1 MSERLNNRYES
12 LRKQL
17 ISEVSDLGITVD
29 LLHELPDEVVAN
41 VVREIILTRMIQ
53 EHPDVSSNSLTY
65 DKLARLHER
74 SKDKNAFLS
83 YIVNLKKATAGI
95 YEQMKDLHEEVSSI
109 NLKNQKSLQDLY
121 RTISRGFSYNSSKQ

>member
-1 MSERLNNRYES
+1 M
-12 LRKQL
+12 
-17 ISEVSDLGITVD
+17 SEVSDLGISVD
-29 LLHELPDEVVAN
+29 LLHELPDEVVTN

-53 EHPDVSSNSLTY
+53 EHPDMSCNSVSY
-65 DKLARLHER
+65 DKLARLHEKT
-74 SKDKNAFLS
+74 KDKNAFLL

-109 NLKNQKSLQDLY
+109 HLKKQKSLRDFY